1 MKPFMPGRPT
11 DESVM
16 SRNAA
21 VSFGITDLM
30 PPYSLM
36 SRVWRRSDIMP
47 TRRRAPPVLTPCA
60 SIW

>member
-11 DESVM
+11 EASVM

-21 VSFGITDLM
+21 VSRGITFLI
-30 PPYSLM
+30 PPNSLM
-36 SRVWRRSDIMP
+36 RRVWRRSDIMP
-47 TRRRAPPVLTPCA
+47 TSANSPPVLTPCA